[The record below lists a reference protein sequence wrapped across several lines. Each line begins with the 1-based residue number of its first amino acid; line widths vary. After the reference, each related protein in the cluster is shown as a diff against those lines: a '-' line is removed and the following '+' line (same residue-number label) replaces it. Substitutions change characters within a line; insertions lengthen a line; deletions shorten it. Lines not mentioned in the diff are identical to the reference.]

1 MLIYANGYMRMY
13 YVYVFTFIQKKL
25 DAQQPQQPQGAMI
38 YAVVDKTKK
47 QQDVS
52 RPIHCHLILG
62 VHTYTFVGIIIMK
75 TELFVHLA

>member
-1 MLIYANGYMRMY
+1 MLIYTNGYTRMY
-13 YVYVFTFIQKKL
+13 YVYIFTFIQEKL

-52 RPIHCHLILG
+52 RPFIVILRILG
-62 VHTYTFVGIIIMK
+62 VHTYTFVEIIITK
-75 TELFVHLA
+75 LNCLYI

>member
-1 MLIYANGYMRMY
+1 
-13 YVYVFTFIQKKL
+13 
-25 DAQQPQQPQGAMI
+25 MI

-52 RPIHCHLILG
+52 RPFIVILRILG

-75 TELFVHLA
+75 TKLFVHLA

>member
-1 MLIYANGYMRMY
+1 
-13 YVYVFTFIQKKL
+13 
-25 DAQQPQQPQGAMI
+25 MI

-62 VHTYTFVGIIIMK
+62 VHTYTFVGIIITK
-75 TELFVHLA
+75 TELFVHLAWQSMYIRSYLSMLYHINFYV

>member
-1 MLIYANGYMRMY
+1 MYVLRICIYFY
-13 YVYVFTFIQKKL
+13 QEKL

-52 RPIHCHLILG
+52 RSFIVILS
-62 VHTYTFVGIIIMK
+62 
-75 TELFVHLA
+75 